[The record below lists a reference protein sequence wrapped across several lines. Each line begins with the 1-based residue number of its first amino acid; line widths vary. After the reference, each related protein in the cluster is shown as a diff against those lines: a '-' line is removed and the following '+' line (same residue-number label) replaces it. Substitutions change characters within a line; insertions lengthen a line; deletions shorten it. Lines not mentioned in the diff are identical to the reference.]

1 MFGISF
7 LAGSHAQSQ
16 STLGQQF
23 TARPF
28 IAQKRVVYTPRTRRD
43 PVIRLE
49 TFARRSDGSYLRSF
63 QVASPAGEQGWMVE
77 IYDLHKGTD
86 VTLEPFT
93 KSVITC
99 YRSQDEMRKWLRT
112 QPSCEKAGL
121 ANEASLRAAGSRDT
135 LLGREVV
142 EIRDQTDSEIEDQQ
156 WVDPELDCYPLQ
168 RTLVSPSGAS
178 QEHTVTAVKEQEP
191 PDSLFE
197 APQDYA
203 ERSPW
208 QVEMIYQTKYPGHE
222 LWGNERAKV
231 IDERYSKNRRNP

>member
-1 MFGISF
+1 
-7 LAGSHAQSQ
+7 
-16 STLGQQF
+16 
-23 TARPF
+23 
-28 IAQKRVVYTPRTRRD
+28 
-43 PVIRLE
+43 
-49 TFARRSDGSYLRSF
+49 
-63 QVASPAGEQGWMVE
+63 MVE
-77 IYDLHKGTD
+77 IFDLRKGAS

-93 KSVITC
+93 KSVITF

-121 ANEASLRAAGSRDT
+121 AIEASLRAAGSRDT

-142 EIRDQTDSEIEDQQ
+142 EVRDQTDSKIEDKQ
-156 WVDPELDCYPLQ
+156 WVVPELACYPLQ
-168 RTLVSPSGAS
+168 RTLVSPSGAY
-178 QEHTVTAVKEQEP
+178 QEQTVTDVKEQEP

-208 QVEMIYQTKYPGHE
+208 QVETIYQAKYPGHV

-231 IDERYSKNRRNP
+231 IDERYSKSRRNP